1 MEEKFWYNKEKEV
14 CGMEILKE
22 ACVGNYME
30 AKKAFERGAH
40 RIELCDNLM
49 EGGTTPSFGT
59 ILLAKETLDLKVHV
73 IIRPRG
79 GSFVFTEEEVRIMEK
94 DIDICRQ
101 LKVDGIVIGALTKD
115 RKIDEVTLRKLVDR
129 AGDLSITFHMAF
141 DEIEDKKAAL
151 DKLVDLNI
159 DRILTK
165 GGKGRALDNQ
175 GALKELVDYAGDS
188 IIILA
193 GGGVTKDNY
202 MDVVKNTGVK
212 EVHGTKIV

>member
-1 MEEKFWYNKEKEV
+1 MEEKFWYNK
-14 CGMEILKE
+14 GGGYAMEILKE
-22 ACVGNYME
+22 ACVGNYVE
-30 AKKAFERGAH
+30 AERAFEGGAH

-59 ILLAKETLDLKVHV
+59 ILLAKENLGLKVHV

-79 GSFVFTEEEVRIMEK
+79 GSFVFTEDEVRIMEK

-101 LKVDGIVIGALTKD
+101 LKVDGIVIGALTED
-115 RKIDEVTLRKLVDR
+115 GKIDEAVLRRLVGK

-141 DEIEDKKAAL
+141 DEVGDKKATL

-159 DRILTK
+159 NRILTK
-165 GGKGRALDNQ
+165 GGKGKALDNQ
-175 GALKELVDYAGDS
+175 ESLKELVEYAGDR
-188 IIILA
+188 IVILA

-202 MDVVKNTGVK
+202 MELVENTGVK
-212 EVHGTKIV
+212 EVHGTRIV